1 MKKELPD
8 IDIAKMIGDMER
20 DMCGLYATNE
30 ILHMLKKD
38 EDYVEVSLAAVM
50 SDKEHFRALGLI
62 VGEA

>member
-1 MKKELPD
+1 MKKE
-8 IDIAKMIGDMER
+8 IDIYKLIEDMER
-20 DMCGLYATNE
+20 DMLELYATNE
-30 ILHMLKKD
+30 ILEILKQD

>member
-1 MKKELPD
+1 MKKEQD
-8 IDIAKMIGDMER
+8 ILKLIEDMEQN
-20 DMCGLYATNE
+20 MCELYATNE
-30 ILHMLKKD
+30 ILDVLKQD

>member
-1 MKKELPD
+1 MKKELD
-8 IDIAKMIGDMER
+8 IYKLIEDMEQN
-20 DMCGLYATNE
+20 MCELYATNE
-30 ILHMLKKD
+30 ILDVLKQD

>member
-1 MKKELPD
+1 MKKELD
-8 IDIAKMIGDMER
+8 IYKLIEDMEQN
-20 DMCGLYATNE
+20 MCELYATNE
-30 ILHMLKKD
+30 ILEMLKQD

>member
-1 MKKELPD
+1 MKKELD
-8 IDIAKMIGDMER
+8 IYKLIEDMEQN
-20 DMCGLYATNE
+20 MCELYVTNE
-30 ILHMLKKD
+30 ILEILKQD

>member
-1 MKKELPD
+1 MKKQQD
-8 IDIAKMIGDMER
+8 ILKLIEDMEQN
-20 DMCGLYATNE
+20 MCELYATNE
-30 ILHMLKKD
+30 ILEMLKQD

>member
-1 MKKELPD
+1 
-8 IDIAKMIGDMER
+8 MEQN
-20 DMCGLYATNE
+20 MCELYATNE
-30 ILHMLKKD
+30 ILEMLKQD

>member
-1 MKKELPD
+1 MKKEQD
-8 IDIAKMIGDMER
+8 ILKLIEDMEQN
-20 DMCGLYATNE
+20 MCELYATNE
-30 ILHMLKKD
+30 ILEMLKQD

>member
-1 MKKELPD
+1 MKKELE
-8 IDIAKMIGDMER
+8 IYKLIEEMEK
-20 DMCGLYATNE
+20 DMCELYATNE
-30 ILHMLKKD
+30 ILRILNQD

>member
-1 MKKELPD
+1 MKKELD
-8 IDIAKMIGDMER
+8 IYKLIEDMEQN
-20 DMCGLYATNE
+20 MCELYVTNE
-30 ILHMLKKD
+30 ILEMLKQD

>member
-1 MKKELPD
+1 MKKEL
-8 IDIAKMIGDMER
+8 
-20 DMCGLYATNE
+20 E
-30 ILHMLKKD
+30 IYKLIEEMD

>member
-1 MKKELPD
+1 MKKQLD
-8 IDIAKMIGDMER
+8 IYKLIEDMEQN
-20 DMCGLYATNE
+20 MCELYATNE
-30 ILHMLKKD
+30 ILEMLKQD

>member
-1 MKKELPD
+1 MKKELD
-8 IDIAKMIGDMER
+8 IYKIIEDMEQN
-20 DMCGLYATNE
+20 MCELYATNE
-30 ILHMLKKD
+30 ILDVLKQD

>member
-1 MKKELPD
+1 MKKE
-8 IDIAKMIGDMER
+8 IDIYKLIEDMEQN
-20 DMCGLYATNE
+20 MCELYATNE
-30 ILHMLKKD
+30 ILDVLKQD